1 MRASVEKPEGS
12 CSYGTCLKK
21 VIEGGRCGRHHRFAY
36 KSSVKYGCES
46 REKVQRVLFGTDT
59 LPGDSREALIEAL
72 EGDDAVAVV
81 DALDAYLDDPDPVH
95 RSPGLQWS
103 PNAELVRT
111 IRERD
116 EALAR
121 AEKAEQ
127 SGAQGAPVGAGEGP
141 QPPEP
146 APPASPSES
155 SPPAVDPTAMMQQMF
170 GLLQQMQEATQRS
183 VFAPSPTT
191 GQHRPDTVND
201 LKVAAKVAA
210 ISLRAAA
217 ATLVDVAVSKLV
229 AAVTGLKKSG
239 S

>member
-1 MRASVEKPEGS
+1 VGA
-12 CSYGTCLKK
+12 CSYGTCLKTA
-21 VIEGGRCGRHHRFAY
+21 IDGGRCGRHHRFAY
-36 KSSVKYGCES
+36 KSSVKYGGES
-46 REKVQRVLFGTDT
+46 RQAVQRVPFGHDIAD
-59 LPGDSREALIEAL
+59 PREALIDAL

-103 PNAELVRT
+103 PNAELVRA

-127 SGAQGAPVGAGEGP
+127 GGVQGAPVGADEGL

-146 APPASPSES
+146 ASPES
-155 SPPAVDPTAMMQQMF
+155 SAPAVDPMVMMQQMF
-170 GLLQQMQEATQRS
+170 GLLQQMQETTQRP
-183 VFAPSPTT
+183 VFAPSPTA
-191 GQHRPDTVND
+191 GQHRPDAVND